1 MSPSFKD
8 ALEAGQRFLFD
19 GSTPT
24 VLYERGVFI
33 NSSFEETNLTRPDL
47 VLAIHREFADAGA
60 QVLTTN
66 TWAANSAKLG
76 AFGLAER
83 VGDINREG
91 ARLARRALEGGNGWV
106 AGCIG
111 PLGLT
116 LEPFGPLALEDAH
129 RIVQEQALAL
139 AEGGVDLFVLE
150 SFQDLHEALEA
161 LASVK
166 AVSDLPVAAL
176 FSADEG
182 TAAGVGFSVNP
193 EWFVRK
199 LSEAGADLVG
209 ISEGAGPATI
219 LEMLPRLKEVA
230 TSPILVQPSAGL
242 PRVVDGRMLYMASPE
257 YLGEFA
263 RQAFLAGARAIGG
276 CAGTSPIHTRA
287 MCGALRQEQ
296 AFHQGQETRVRE
308 EEPQGVEPMPFAERS
323 TLSGKLARREFVYS
337 VELVPPRGLDMEKML
352 VKAQQCRD
360 LGADCVNV
368 PDGPRAM
375 ARLSALS
382 TALLIQ
388 QRVGIET
395 VLHYACRDRNLLG
408 IQADLLGAAA
418 LGLHNILAI
427 TGDPP
432 KLGPYPRAT
441 AVFDVDAIGLAGILR
456 DLNRGLDL
464 GGTAI
469 GMPAAFSVGVGVNP
483 DAPDQERE
491 LSRFQRKAEAGA
503 EWAVTQ
509 SVFDTEGLFRFLDLA
524 GHLEIPVIVG
534 LWPLKSLRNAQFM
547 ATEIPGVRMPQGIL
561 DRMGRWAKAEDQL
574 QEGLAITQ
582 ELLEAVRGCV
592 AGIQLSAP
600 FGQVELVAPF
610 LPGGQRPQP

>member
-1 MSPSFKD
+1 MSSSFQD
-8 ALEAGQRFLFD
+8 ALQAGQRFLFD
-19 GSTPT
+19 GSLPT

-33 NSSFEETNLTRPDL
+33 NSSFEETNLGRPEL
-47 VLAIHREFADAGA
+47 VLAIHREFREAGA

-66 TWAANSAKLG
+66 TWAANRAKLSS
-76 AFGLAER
+76 FGLAER
-83 VGDINREG
+83 VGDINRAG
-91 ARLARRALEGGNGWV
+91 AGLARRALEGGSGWV

-111 PLGLT
+111 PLGMA
-116 LEPFGPLALEDAH
+116 LEPFGPLPLEEAR

-139 AEGGVDLFVLE
+139 REGGVDLFVLE

-182 TAAGVGFSVNP
+182 GVGGGGFSVNP

-219 LEMLPRLKEVA
+219 LEMLGRLREVA
-230 TSPILVQPSAGL
+230 SAPILVQPSAGL
-242 PRVVDGRMLYMASPE
+242 PRVVDGRLLYMANPE

-276 CAGTSPIHTRA
+276 CAGTTPAHTRA
-287 MCGALRQEQ
+287 MCGALRQAQ
-296 AFHQGQETRVRE
+296 AFHLGQEERIRE
-308 EEPQGVEPMPFAERS
+308 QEPQGVEPVPFPERS
-323 TLSGKLARREFVYS
+323 TLSAKLSRREFVYS

-352 VKAQQCRD
+352 VKARQCRE

-382 TALLIQ
+382 TALLIH

-418 LGLHNILAI
+418 LGLHNVLAI

-441 AVFDVDAIGLAGILR
+441 AVFDVDAVGLVGILR
-456 DLNRGLDL
+456 DLNRGLDI
-464 GGTAI
+464 GESAI
-469 GMPAAFSVGVGVNP
+469 GTPATFSIGVGVNP
-483 DAPDQERE
+483 DAPDREGEFARFER
-491 LSRFQRKAEAGA
+491 KVEAGA

-509 SVFDTEGLFRFLDLA
+509 SVFDGEGLFRLLELA
-524 GHLEIPVIVG
+524 DRRGIPVIVG

-547 ATEIPGVRMPQGIL
+547 ATEIPGVHMPPGIL
-561 DRMGRWAKAEDQL
+561 ERMGRWEKAEDQL
-574 QEGLAITQ
+574 QEGVAITW
-582 ELLEAVRGCV
+582 EILEAVKGSV

-610 LPGGQRPQP
+610 LPGAGQ